1 LTAVPVALTMA
12 AMGTIFVARS
22 ASLSDWASDVGLSKH
37 VFKLGVTDEDVK
49 SVVAAGWAGFPNW
62 TLLKQAAA
70 DVTEDEAIAKLAAK
84 VKMVDPALYPKIKGT
99 PGIFKVT
106 QAQVENHIVVARALE
121 GSTELLAPKLKP
133 VDFASFMIHNAL
145 R

>member
-1 LTAVPVALTMA
+1 MGG
-12 AMGTIFVARS
+12 MGTIFVARS

-37 VFKLGVTDEDVK
+37 VFKLGVTDGDVK

-62 TLLKQAAA
+62 TLLKQAPA
-70 DVTEDEAIAKLAAK
+70 DVTEEEAIARLAVK

-106 QAQVENHIVVARALE
+106 QAQVENHIVVTRALE